1 MKTTIENTVED
12 LVSDLLY
19 YDRKEDEDLPIG
31 AIETAID
38 NGEIT
43 QEDIVSKFRECLNR
57 GIEGERREWLP
68 RCS

>member
-12 LVSDLLY
+12 LVSELLY

-43 QEDIVSKFRECLNR
+43 QKDIVSKFRECLKR
-57 GIEGERREWLP
+57 GIEG
-68 RCS
+68 